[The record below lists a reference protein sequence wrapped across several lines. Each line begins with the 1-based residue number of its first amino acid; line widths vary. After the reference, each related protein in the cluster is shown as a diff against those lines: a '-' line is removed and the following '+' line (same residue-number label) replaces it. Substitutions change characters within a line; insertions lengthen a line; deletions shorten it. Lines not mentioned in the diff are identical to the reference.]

1 MELSRPHRHSRRY
14 PAGVLDRAGGLNGNG
29 GSPGI
34 RQSRPRVSK
43 VFAPERYSAGVPPC
57 QFAGALTECL
67 EVRASANTGF
77 SAQAA
82 PPRAVPRHQSAGALG
97 EYLQPS
103 DLADNGISGRPR
115 TRGLPTPFGECRQAS
130 RAIPGFA
137 EGQRLI
143 ESPVPAAAVT
153 RCGYKIAE
161 SDLPANVWS
170 GGRSADRAK
179 AVAARRV
186 QGDTPR
192 RTRSRVRQPSGR
204 YSGRVSNQPAGRS
217 ATDADRLGPTGSGRR
232 SDGVPELAAT
242 GHNAGAGPACS
253 RAGMPGVLAR
263 DGIPGGMAQR

>member
-1 MELSRPHRHSRRY
+1 MTKGDLAKPALYPARECLPRCRATEMELSRPHRHSRRY
-14 PAGVLDRAGGLNGNG
+14 PAGVLDRVGVLNGNG

-34 RQSRPRVSK
+34 RQSRPRVSR

-77 SAQAA
+77 SAQAVYS
-82 PPRAVPRHQSAGALG
+82 RAVPRHQSAGALG

-103 DLADNGISGRPR
+103 DLADTGISGRPR
-115 TRGLPTPFGECRQAS
+115 TRGLPTPFGECRQAP

-137 EGQRLI
+137 VGQRLI

-153 RCGYKIAE
+153 RCGYKTAE
-161 SDLPANVWS
+161 PDLPPDVWS

-192 RTRSRVRQPSGR
+192 RTRSRARQPSGR
-204 YSGRVSNQPAGRS
+204 YPGRVPK
-217 ATDADRLGPTGSGRR
+217 
-232 SDGVPELAAT
+232 
-242 GHNAGAGPACS
+242 
-253 RAGMPGVLAR
+253 
-263 DGIPGGMAQR
+263 